1 MSTGALEREL
11 RRLYGSAVIA
21 AHLPGQTR
29 APYAP
34 RTTIVARRDRR
45 VRETVRLAARTV
57 PFYRDWFARSGVD
70 PHAIRSADD
79 LARLPVLDRE
89 LERARPDLF
98 LSDARRAR
106 GALRF
111 ATSGSTGTPLHVAH
125 DPISLLANIPWGER
139 ERAPVN
145 RICGSFRPKE
155 LYVGY
160 ETSTFKKVTAFYAEA
175 ARLPVAPKRRFVPLD
190 TPADEIAAL
199 FDSERPDV
207 LVGYGGWL
215 DLFFRT
221 VEARGL
227 TLRPPK
233 MVMYMGEALP
243 HGARAFI
250 EERFGVPVLSRY
262 NAVESF
268 KIGFFC
274 ERRTGFHLH
283 EDLCHVRIVGDDGR
297 DLPAGTPGRVL
308 ISNLVNR
315 ATVLLNHPIGD
326 VAALATEPC
335 PCGRTLRLLT
345 ELEGRV
351 EDALTLD
358 DGRFVHPRSVWQALK
373 DDADVLQYQLVQTEP
388 RRFVL
393 SLTTLD
399 DDAFVRARERAATR
413 LARLLAPDPL
423 LEVVRAAPRTQD
435 GTVKFRAVASLLP
448 RSRRDSGPRDETSAP
463 TAR

>member
-1 MSTGALEREL
+1 MSTSSLAREL

-21 AHLPGQTR
+21 AHLPGQRR

-34 RTTIVARRDRR
+34 PATIERERDRR
-45 VRETVRLAARTV
+45 VRATVLHAARTV
-57 PFYRDWFARSGVD
+57 PFYRDWFARAGID
-70 PHAIRSADD
+70 PRSIRDAHD
-79 LARLPVLDRE
+79 LARLPILDRD
-89 LERARPDLF
+89 LERARPELF
-98 LSDARRAR
+98 LSDGRRAR

-111 ATSGSTGTPLHVAH
+111 STSGSTGTPLHVAH
-125 DPISLLANIPWGER
+125 DRISLLANIPWGER

-145 RICGSFRPKE
+145 QICGSFRPQE

-199 FDSERPDV
+199 FESERPDV

-221 VEARGL
+221 VTARGL
-227 TLRPPK
+227 ALRPPK
-233 MVMYMGEALP
+233 LVMYMGEALP

-297 DLPAGTPGRVL
+297 DVAPGTTGRVL
-308 ISNLVNR
+308 ISNLVDR

-373 DDADVLQYQLVQTEP
+373 DDPDVLQYQLVQTES

-393 SLTTLD
+393 HLTTLD
-399 DDAFVRARERAATR
+399 DGAFARARQRALQR
-413 LARLLAPDPL
+413 LAPLLAPDPVIDV
-423 LEVVRAAPRTQD
+423 ERAAARSQEGP
-435 GTVKFRAVASLLP
+435 VKFRAVASLLP
-448 RSRRDSGPRDETSAP
+448 GPC
-463 TAR
+463 

>member
-1 MSTGALEREL
+1 MSKGPSHEL

-34 RTTIVARRDRR
+34 RATIEARRDRR
-45 VRETVRLAARTV
+45 VRATVRHAARSV
-57 PFYRDWFARSGVD
+57 PFWRDWFARSGVD
-70 PHAIRSADD
+70 PCSVRTAAD
-79 LARLPVLDRE
+79 LARLPILDRE
-89 LERARPDLF
+89 LERARPELF

-106 GALRF
+106 GALTF
-111 ATSGSTGTPLHVAH
+111 ATSGSTGSPLHVSH
-125 DPISLLANIPWGER
+125 DRISLLANIPWGER

-145 RICGSFRPKE
+145 QLCGSFRPKE

-160 ETSTFKKVTAFYAEA
+160 ETSTFKQVTAFYADA

-190 TPADEIAAL
+190 TPVEQIARL
-199 FDSERPDV
+199 FESERPDV

-221 VEARGL
+221 VTARGL
-227 TLRPPK
+227 ALRPPQ

-283 EDLCHVRIVGDDGR
+283 EDLCHVRIVDDDGR
-297 DLPAGTPGRVL
+297 DLPPGTPGRVL

-326 VAALATEPC
+326 VAALATGPC
-335 PCGRTLRLLT
+335 ACGRTLRLLT

-351 EDALTLD
+351 EDAIALD
-358 DGRFVHPRSVWQALK
+358 DGRFVHPRSVWQQLK
-373 DDADVLQYQLVQTEP
+373 DDTDVLQYQLVQTGP

-393 SLTTLD
+393 HLATLD
-399 DDAFVRARERAATR
+399 DAAFARARERALSR
-413 LARLLAPDPL
+413 LAPLLAPDPVIDV
-423 LEVVRAAPRTQD
+423 ERAAPRTQD
-435 GTVKFRAVASLLP
+435 GPVKFRAVASLLP
-448 RSRRDSGPRDETSAP
+448 RPR
-463 TAR
+463 

>member
-1 MSTGALEREL
+1 MSTGSLSHEL
-11 RRLYGSAVIA
+11 RRLCGSAVIA
-21 AHLPGQTR
+21 AHLPRQTR

-34 RTTIVARRDRR
+34 RATIESRRDRR
-45 VRETVRLAARTV
+45 VRDTVLYAARSV
-57 PFYRDWFARSGVD
+57 PFWRDWFARSGVA
-70 PHAIRSADD
+70 PRSIRTADD
-79 LARLPVLDRE
+79 LARLPILDRE

-106 GALRF
+106 GALSF
-111 ATSGSTGTPLHVAH
+111 ATSGSTGTPLHVSH
-125 DPISLLANIPWGER
+125 DRISLLANIPWGER

-145 RICGSFRPKE
+145 HICGSFRPKE

-175 ARLPVAPKRRFVPLD
+175 ARLPVAPKRRFVALD
-190 TPADEIAAL
+190 TPVAEIVAL
-199 FDSERPDV
+199 FESERPDV

-221 VEARGL
+221 VTARGL
-227 TLRPPK
+227 ALRPPK

-297 DLPAGTPGRVL
+297 DVPAGTPGRVL
-308 ISNLVNR
+308 VSNLVNR

-326 VAALATEPC
+326 VAALSTGTCA
-335 PCGRTLRLLT
+335 CGRTMRLLT

-351 EDALTLD
+351 EDALALD

-393 SLTTLD
+393 HLATLD
-399 DDAFVRARERAATR
+399 DAAFARARERSLSK
-413 LARLLAPDPL
+413 LARLLAPDPVIDV
-423 LEVVRAAPRTQD
+423 ERAAPRAQD
-435 GTVKFRAVASLLP
+435 GPVKFRAVASRLP
-448 RSRRDSGPRDETSAP
+448 RPG
-463 TAR
+463 

>member
-1 MSTGALEREL
+1 MSTGALSREL
-11 RRLYGSAVIA
+11 RRLYGSAIIA

-29 APYAP
+29 APFAP
-34 RTTIVARRDRR
+34 RATIEAHRDRR
-45 VRETVRLAARTV
+45 VRATVLFAARSV
-57 PFYRDWFARSGVD
+57 PFYRDWFARSGVE
-70 PHAIRSADD
+70 PRSIRTAGD
-79 LARLPVLDRE
+79 LARLPILDRE
-89 LERARPDLF
+89 LERAQPELF
-98 LSDARRAR
+98 LSDAPRAR
-106 GALRF
+106 AALRF

-125 DPISLLANIPWGER
+125 DRRSLLANIAWGER

-145 RICGSFRPKE
+145 QLCGSFRPKE

-175 ARLPVAPKRRFVPLD
+175 ARLPVAPKRRFVALD
-190 TPADEIAAL
+190 TPVEEIAAL
-199 FDSERPDV
+199 FESERPDV

-221 VEARGL
+221 VTARGL
-227 TLRPPK
+227 ALRPPK
-233 MVMYMGEALP
+233 IVMYMGEALP

-262 NAVESF
+262 NAVEAF

-283 EDLCHVRIVGDDGR
+283 EDLCHVRIVDDDGH
-297 DLPAGTPGRVL
+297 DAPPGTPGRVL

-326 VAALATEPC
+326 VAARATEPC
-335 PCGRTLRLLT
+335 SCGRTQHLLT

-351 EDALTLD
+351 EDAITLD

-373 DDADVLQYQLVQTEP
+373 DDGDVLQYQLVQTEP

-393 SLTTLD
+393 RLATLD
-399 DDAFVRARERAATR
+399 DAAFARARERA
-413 LARLLAPDPL
+413 LAAL
-423 LEVVRAAPRTQD
+423 
-435 GTVKFRAVASLLP
+435 
-448 RSRRDSGPRDETSAP
+448 
-463 TAR
+463 

>member
-1 MSTGALEREL
+1 MSAGSLAGEL

-21 AHLPGQTR
+21 AHLPGQVR

-34 RTTIVARRDRR
+34 RATVAARRDRR
-45 VRETVRLAARTV
+45 LRDTVLYAARHV

-70 PHAIRSADD
+70 PRSIRTADD
-79 LARLPVLDRE
+79 LARLPILDRD

-98 LSDARRAR
+98 LAGARRAR
-106 GALRF
+106 GALAF
-111 ATSGSTGTPLHVAH
+111 ATSGSTGTPLRVAH
-125 DPISLLANIPWGER
+125 DRISLLANIPWGER

-145 RICGSFRPKE
+145 AICGSFRPKE

-160 ETSTFKKVTAFYAEA
+160 ETSTFKKVTAFYAAA
-175 ARLPVAPKRRFVPLD
+175 ARLPVAPRRRFVPLD
-190 TPADEIAAL
+190 TPAEEIAAL
-199 FDSERPDV
+199 FESERPDV

-221 VEARGL
+221 VTARGIA
-227 TLRPPK
+227 LRPPK

-283 EDLCHVRIVGDDGR
+283 EDLCHVRVVGDDGR
-297 DLPAGTPGRVL
+297 DLPPGTPGRVL
-308 ISNLVNR
+308 VSNLVNR

-326 VAALATEPC
+326 VAALASEPC
-335 PCGRTLRLLT
+335 SCGRTLRLLT

-351 EDALTLD
+351 EDAIALD

-373 DDADVLQYQLVQTEP
+373 DDVDVLQYQLVQVEP

-393 SLTTLD
+393 RLATLD
-399 DDAFVRARERAATR
+399 DAAFARARERALAR
-413 LARLLAPDPL
+413 LAPLLAPDPSIDV
-423 LEVVRAAPRTQD
+423 ERATPRTQD
-435 GTVKFRAVASLLP
+435 GPVKFRAVASLA
-448 RSRRDSGPRDETSAP
+448 SRTHPGP
-463 TAR
+463 

>member
-1 MSTGALEREL
+1 MTTGALSREL

-29 APYAP
+29 APYAA
-34 RTTIVARRDRR
+34 RTKIEAERDRR
-45 VRETVRLAARTV
+45 VRATVLYAARSV

-70 PHAIRSADD
+70 PRAIRGAED
-79 LARLPVLDRE
+79 LARLPILDRD

-98 LSDARRAR
+98 LADARRAR
-106 GALRF
+106 GALSF
-111 ATSGSTGTPLHVAH
+111 ATSGSTGTPLHVSH
-125 DPISLLANIPWGER
+125 DRVSLLANIPWGER

-145 RICGSFRPKE
+145 RVCGSFRPKE

-190 TPADEIAAL
+190 TPVEEIAAL
-199 FDSERPDV
+199 FESERPDV

-221 VEARGL
+221 VTARGL
-227 TLRPPK
+227 SLRPPK

-274 ERRTGFHLH
+274 EQRTGFHLH

-308 ISNLVNR
+308 VSNLVNR

-326 VAALATEPC
+326 VAALATQPC

-351 EDALTLD
+351 EDAIALD

-393 SLTTLD
+393 HLATLD
-399 DDAFVRARERAATR
+399 DAAFARARERARTK
-413 LARLLAPDPL
+413 LARLLAPDPVIDV
-423 LEVVRAAPRTQD
+423 ERAAARDQD
-435 GTVKFRAVASLLP
+435 GPVKFRAVASRL
-448 RSRRDSGPRDETSAP
+448 SRPL
-463 TAR
+463 